1 MIIGSTNFTQE
12 PQNVVVVGFST
23 SGIDIASEISR
34 LAKEVHVAD
43 RYSKDRLGKMALYQN
58 VWIHAE
64 VHDSELS

>member
-1 MIIGSTNFTQE
+1 
-12 PQNVVVVGFST
+12 
-23 SGIDIASEISR
+23 
-34 LAKEVHVAD
+34 VHVAD